1 MSSAVG
7 PSIEDVRD
15 RLSDLGARLDA
26 FSTWLENTDDR
37 VAELEDENAELR
49 KRLESVEAR
58 LESVEDTS
66 PGKEGKVRAIVQQAK
81 NLREGDQQGVVMS
94 PEQIVGATG
103 VSKRYA
109 YDLASKD
116 GLPSEYHWILTRDQA
131 RQEQYGSLE
140 IDGSTAGKAI
150 VVDFERLHSDPESL
164 NKFINATT
172 EEGV

>member
-1 MSSAVG
+1 MSQAG
-7 PSIEDVRD
+7 PSIDGVKS
-15 RLSDLGARLDA
+15 RLSDLAARLDA

-58 LESVEDTS
+58 LEAVEDTS
-66 PGKEGKVRAIVQQAK
+66 PGKEGKVRAIVQQAR
-81 NLREGDQQGVVMS
+81 NLREGDQQGVVMD

-109 YDLASKD
+109 YDLADED
-116 GLPSEYHWILTRDQA
+116 GLPSEYHWILTREQA

-150 VVDFERLHSDPESL
+150 VVDFERLHSDQEAL
-164 NKFINATT
+164 NKFNNDSGG
-172 EEGV
+172 EGV